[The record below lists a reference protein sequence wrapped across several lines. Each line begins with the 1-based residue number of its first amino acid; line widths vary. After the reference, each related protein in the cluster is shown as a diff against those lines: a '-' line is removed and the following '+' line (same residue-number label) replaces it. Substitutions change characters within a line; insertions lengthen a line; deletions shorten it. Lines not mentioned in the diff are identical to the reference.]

1 MKFLFYYRVVKRS
14 FFFSEN
20 LGNLPTKS
28 FSVEVYFK
36 EDLIEPKASN
46 VLKSDNITYNW
57 KLKGISQH
65 TVARVLLKTDNF
77 LATYALLGV
86 YFSYILY
93 SISLIKAVTYI
104 KIIYTQFVI

>member
-1 MKFLFYYRVVKRS
+1 MMFLFYYRVVKWS

-46 VLKSDNITYNW
+46 VLKSDNITYN
-57 KLKGISQH
+57 
-65 TVARVLLKTDNF
+65 
-77 LATYALLGV
+77 
-86 YFSYILY
+86 
-93 SISLIKAVTYI
+93 
-104 KIIYTQFVI
+104 